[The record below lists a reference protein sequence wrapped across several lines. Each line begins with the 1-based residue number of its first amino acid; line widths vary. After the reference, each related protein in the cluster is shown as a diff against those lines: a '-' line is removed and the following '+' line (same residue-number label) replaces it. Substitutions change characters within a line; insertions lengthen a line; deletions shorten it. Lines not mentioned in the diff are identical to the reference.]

1 MQQQL
6 AKLLQAT
13 TIITK
18 EFNKVIITNQLN
30 YKRELKLI
38 QTTSNNYV
46 SKLLTVIITI
56 QKLLL

>member
-18 EFNKVIITNQLN
+18 KFSKVIITKQLN

>member
-18 EFNKVIITNQLN
+18 KFSKVIITKQLN

-56 QKLLL
+56 